1 VFAGNGS
8 ATDFALATAS
18 SSVHKLIVSVAN
30 VVQDSLDAYLLI
42 NSGATLRFSAAP
54 INGSRIVVRYI

>member
-1 VFAGNGS
+1 
-8 ATDFALATAS
+8 
-18 SSVHKLIVSVAN
+18 VSVAN

-54 INGSRIVVRYI
+54 HNGSRIVVRYL